1 MDAKEREVKAM
12 EEKTPG
18 WVSVVSTVR
27 VLKDEEVKRCVV
39 SRGKQGW
46 EFRVERRHGAAIVS
60 DGWPTAA
67 AATGVLGL
75 FLRTGWL
82 TEKTPRGAR

>member
-1 MDAKEREVKAM
+1 MESGELVLTKASM
-12 EEKTPG
+12 LP
-18 WVSVVSTVR
+18 

-46 EFRVERRHGAAIVS
+46 EFRVEKRGHGTFASA
-60 DGWPTAA
+60 GWPTAA

-75 FLRTGWL
+75 FLRTGWIV
-82 TEKTPRGAR
+82 EKAPRGGR